1 VAQNLSISGTQR
13 GERTKFKYTDDPSAP
28 VYWDE
33 ACEFLITQHPAWVGL
48 INRHRDRA
56 LRSRGDAFQTL
67 ARAITGQQISVKA
80 ADAVWGR
87 VEALFENAL
96 EPVAA
101 LKLRVEALRAA
112 GLSGRKV
119 EYMYSLAQFALDGG
133 LAPALLGGLS
143 DEECLK
149 HLIQIKGIGRWT
161 AEMFLIFNLRRP
173 DVWPVDDLGLLKA
186 IGWQLLGHTARANIE
201 KSKES
206 SVEQPMPDAKLAN
219 QLGETLRPWR
229 TVATWY
235 LWRSLDPIAVDY

>member
-1 VAQNLSISGTQR
+1 M
-13 GERTKFKYTDDPSAP
+13 
-28 VYWDE
+28 YWDE
-33 ACEFLITQHPAWVGL
+33 ACEFLLAQHPAWAGL
-48 INRHRDRA
+48 IARHRDRA

-80 ADAVWGR
+80 ADAVWAR
-87 VEALFENAL
+87 VEALFKHAL

-101 LKLRVEALRAA
+101 LKLSVEALRAA

-119 EYMYSLAQFALDGG
+119 EYMYSLAQFAVEGG
-133 LAPALLGGLS
+133 LEPSVLEGMA
-143 DEECLK
+143 DEDCLK

-161 AEMFLIFNLRRP
+161 AEMFLMFNLRRP

-186 IGWQLLGHTARANIE
+186 IGRQLLGQETQATT
-201 KSKES
+201 KQSKEIG
-206 SVEQPMPDAKLAN
+206 VEHPMPDAKLAK